1 MADGIELASAYVTII
16 PSLKGAQ
23 KRIEDELGGVSTD
36 AAGSKIGKGLGES
49 IGSSLDLSSVSQ
61 KMQDVGGKLS
71 DVGSKMMGIGAGLTA
86 GVTVPVAGA
95 TAAIGGFALK
105 TASAAETTEISFT
118 TMLGSSEAALDM
130 MEELADFA
138 AHTPFE
144 LSGLQTATRQLLAYG
159 FTAEDVIPM
168 LTAVGDATAALGT
181 GQAGI
186 ESVTRA
192 LGQMQTRG
200 KVSAEEMLQ
209 LTEAGIP
216 AWEYLARAIG
226 TDTAGAMDAVT
237 KGAVTASEGIDAIV
251 SGMENDFGGM
261 MEEQS
266 KTVAGLFSNLSDA
279 IEQPLMKLRETDAYE
294 HFADALSDVVDS
306 AGPFVES
313 LLPHMQKGLDGAA
326 GLLDKASDAMDSFA
340 EMSEE
345 GQANLLGMV
354 AAAAGAGPALT
365 VLGGAL
371 RVVGTVGSGLGS
383 IVGKAG
389 EAIGGLASKGTSAAG
404 GVGKLT
410 SGLSLLKGGLV
421 GLGIGAFAV
430 TVGLVADHFAK
441 AAEHEKLLTDA
452 TMDFDGIAAQ
462 ASGTLQ
468 GMKVDVDGVLNSM
481 ANLNQEAADTM
492 AQFGADSAKLDAYVS
507 TIERLADQTGLT
519 ASEQYEL
526 KNAVEQYNSITGGT
540 VEVVDAANGK
550 LSESTQ
556 AIKDNAQAWRDNAY
570 AQAAQ
575 NLAGQ
580 YFEEQIKAAQEL
592 AKAQDELAD
601 AQEHYREAERLYA
614 QDAAGNA
621 DLMQAAQAELDR
633 AQQNVEELGKAYET
647 AEDNANSFSN
657 TAAVQASSL
666 NQTLKDALMTL
677 PADMQGIGLDI
688 ATNLSTG
695 IQNGTLTV
703 DQAAQFIKDGVNT
716 TLSGLPLDMQQKG
729 MDAALSLSTAISSG
743 QITVQQAADILKAAA
758 NGTLST
764 LPTELQQYGGQAAIS
779 LALGMSGNQQSVTD
793 SAKGLSDAANGGV
806 STLPADM
813 TTTGDTSGKNLASS
827 LQGNAGNVGTAGQ
840 ELRNSA
846 MGGVSST
853 PSDMSSTGSQAGA
866 NFASGIGSAY
876 GSTSSNAVSLANA
889 ANSGVSGSPG
899 NLSGIGG
906 RAGRSYASGIGS
918 AQGSTRSNANSLANA
933 ASSMGSGNSW
943 AWGSHL
949 ASNFASG
956 ISAGINWVASAAW
969 SIARAARNAIG
980 FSVPK
985 EGPWSG
991 SEKGGYTSGLH
1002 LTENFA
1008 DGMMAGARDVAN
1020 AADYV
1025 ARSADPAFASAGVSQ
1040 SSASAPFSITGN
1052 NFYVREEADIY
1063 KIAQQLDVLVKRQ
1076 AQAAWR

>member
-1 MADGIELASAYVTII
+1 MADGIELASAYVTLI

-86 GVTVPVAGA
+86 GVTVPIAGA

-159 FTAEDVIPM
+159 FTAEDIIPM
-168 LTAVGDATAALGT
+168 LTNVGDATAALGT

-216 AWEYLARAIG
+216 AWEYLAEAIG
-226 TDTAGAMDAVT
+226 TDTAVAMEKVT
-237 KGAVTASEGIDAIV
+237 DGAVDASTGIKALTD
-251 SGMENDFGGM
+251 GMERDFGGM
-261 MEEQS
+261 MESQS

-279 IEQPLMKLRETDAYE
+279 IEQPLMKLRETDAYD
-294 HFADALSDVVDS
+294 HFADALSSVVDS

-313 LLPHMQKGLDGAA
+313 LLPHMEKGLDGAA

-345 GQANLLGMV
+345 GQASMLGMV

-410 SGLSLLKGGLV
+410 SGLSLLRGGLV

-481 ANLNQEAADTM
+481 ADLNQEAADTM
-492 AQFGADSAKLDAYVS
+492 AQFGADSAKLDTYVA

-592 AKAQDELAD
+592 AKANDELAD

-621 DLMQAAQAELDR
+621 DLMKAAQAELDR

-716 TLSGLPLDMQQKG
+716 TLSGLPSDMQQKG

-743 QITVQQAADILKAAA
+743 QITVQQATDILKAAA
-758 NGTLST
+758 NGTISQ
-764 LPTELQQYGGQAAIS
+764 LPADLQQYGGEAALS
-779 LALGMSGNQQSVTD
+779 LASGMSGQQQAV
-793 SAKGLSDAANGGV
+793 
-806 STLPADM
+806 
-813 TTTGDTSGKNLASS
+813 
-827 LQGNAGNVGTAGQ
+827 
-840 ELRNSA
+840 
-846 MGGVSST
+846 
-853 PSDMSSTGSQAGA
+853 TGSAQTLDA
-866 NFASGIGSAY
+866 
-876 GSTSSNAVSLANA
+876 A
-889 ANSGVSGSPG
+889 ANSGVSGLPADM
-899 NLSGIGG
+899 SG
-906 RAGRSYASGIGS
+906 AGARSASGLALGMGS
-918 AQGSTRSNANSLANA
+918 AQGEVESSARSLASAAEGMSDVPDAYQSGQHLGGNFADGLASMWGAVCDA
-933 ASSMGSGNSW
+933 ASS
-943 AWGSHL
+943 L
-949 ASNFASG
+949 ADAA
-956 ISAGINWVASAAW
+956 AGFL
-969 SIARAARNAIG
+969 G
-980 FSVPK
+980 FSTPD
-985 EGPWSG
+985 EGYWSG
-991 SEKGGYTSGLH
+991 SEKGGFRSGRH
-1002 LTENFA
+1002 LGENFA
-1008 DGMMAGARDVAN
+1008 AGMLSAVPAVESAASELAGSGAIHGARR
-1020 AADYV
+1020 AADIRLSGRAGRGPSLPAQVYNIYANDPNLV
-1025 ARSADPAFASAGVSQ
+1025 AAV
-1040 SSASAPFSITGN
+1040 
-1052 NFYVREEADIY
+1052 V
-1063 KIAQQLDVLVKRQ
+1063 AQRQ
-1076 AQAAWR
+1076 YMAMRGALA